1 MPLLRQLEAN
11 KVIINFDEWIQK
23 YFVRFCIEIELI
35 KAFQIIREQLITVH
49 IRLTVWKCTSLYLK
63 DEIMNFTSLYL
74 KRQLKKPEYLTCVQ
88 KASHMGGIYAEMTCR
103 EPGWGRMRRSLIQVG
118 SAVRKKLLKMMVVIK

>member
-1 MPLLRQLEAN
+1 MNP
-11 KVIINFDEWIQK
+11 K

-103 EPGWGRMRRSLIQVG
+103 EPG
-118 SAVRKKLLKMMVVIK
+118 